1 MITGFMKDEFKLDG
15 RTIPALV
22 MDYIRKIVVRA
33 VEEKGYSPEVVMA
46 MRSLAAVASIRG

>member
-15 RTIPALV
+15 KIIPALV

-33 VEEKGYSPEVVMA
+33 VKEKGYSPEAFMA
-46 MRSLAAVASIRG
+46 MRS